1 VYSQLRRALA
11 ASRRERFR
19 LLHFS
24 VQSDHVHLIVEA
36 DDDQSLVR
44 GMQGLSVRCA
54 RAINRGARRRGPVW
68 SERYHAHPLAT
79 PREVRLGLVYVL
91 LNFRKHLHAPPGI
104 DPCSSGPWFDGWAH
118 QPTLAPLPAP
128 VARPRTWLGA
138 IGWRRAGGA
147 IHCREL
153 PAPATAS
160 RRQAA

>member
-1 VYSQLRRALA
+1 VFSQLRPALA

-91 LNFRKHLHAPPGI
+91 LNFRKHLKAGPGI
-104 DPCSSGPWFDGWAH
+104 DPRSSGPWFDGWIQSLPA
-118 QPTLAPLPAP
+118 LAPSSP
-128 VARPRTWLGA
+128 VSQPRTWLA
-138 IGWRRAGGA
+138 AVGWRRAGGEIDCA
-147 IHCREL
+147 ESPG
-153 PAPATAS
+153 PA
-160 RRQAA
+160 RGKQANG